1 MRWAT
6 HIIWGAAVLSLFG
19 VNLYDAAAY
28 SSLHTAVTDVLGHS
42 GLRRNK
48 MHDLISLL
56 TAVVISAYMHNPA
69 YIALGAVHII
79 LDILSPG
86 RLAVNVPYNVLWS
99 IPPALIIL
107 YTL

>member
-1 MRWAT
+1 MKWAT
-6 HIIWGAAVLSLFG
+6 HILWGTAVLLLFG

-28 SSLHTAVTDVLGHS
+28 SSLHTVMTDVLGHS

-56 TAVVISAYMHNPA
+56 TAVVISAYMHSTA

-79 LDILSPG
+79 LDLLAPG
-86 RLAVNVPYNVLWS
+86 RLAVSVPYNVLWS

-107 YTL
+107 YTI